1 MKKIEKGILLRL
13 SMELKLKDKILLWLA
28 KRYTYK
34 IYRIGYTDGFYFKK

>member
-1 MKKIEKGILLRL
+1 MKEIENEILLRL
-13 SMELKLKDKILLWLA
+13 NMELKPRDKILLWLT